1 MRKIF
6 SMGLAA
12 VLAGCGGG
20 ETQYAAAFL
29 TTDTAAALAAARA
42 NKARGAQPVA
52 EATVPPAGAIVVVT
66 VNAPEHGKS
75 PP

>member
-1 MRKIF
+1 ML

-12 VLAGCGGG
+12 LLAGCGGG

-42 NKARGAQPVA
+42 NKARTGQADTAAPVPAPGA
-52 EATVPPAGAIVVVT
+52 VVIVT
-66 VNAPEHGKS
+66 VNAPEHSK
-75 PP
+75 PAP